1 MELIMYYLVHLKNGK
16 VVKISTWSEKEG
28 RDAAFD
34 FYQQSSHKGKHFD
47 EMQKFEN
54 KLDEYW

>member
-1 MELIMYYLVHLKNGK
+1 MYYLIHLKCGK
-16 VVKISTWSEKEG
+16 VVKVSSWSEKER

-34 FYQQSSHKGKHFD
+34 YYQQSSHKGKHFD

>member
-1 MELIMYYLVHLKNGK
+1 MYYLIHLKNGK
-16 VVKISTWSEKEG
+16 VVKVSSWSEKER
-28 RDAAFD
+28 RDDAFD
-34 FYQQSSHKGKHFD
+34 FYKQSSHPSKHFD

>member
-1 MELIMYYLVHLKNGK
+1 MYYLIHSKCGK
-16 VVKISTWSEKEG
+16 VVKVSGWPEKER

-34 FYQQSSHKGKHFD
+34 YYQQSTHKGKHFD
-47 EMQKFEN
+47 EMVKFEN

>member
-1 MELIMYYLVHLKNGK
+1 MYCLIHLKDGK
-16 VVKISTWSEKEG
+16 VVKVSSWLEKER

-34 FYQQSSHKGKHFD
+34 HYKQSSHLGKHFD